1 MLCKSRAAV
10 SSAAFHQQIDR
21 ALQQEAFAGEKC
33 SGQSA
38 RSGFG
43 PPHLG
48 SEEKPCSEQQGP
60 RLRVSSLTAR
70 LLHR

>member
-1 MLCKSRAAV
+1 MLFKSRAAV
-10 SSAAFHQQIDR
+10 SSALFHQQINR

-33 SGQSA
+33 DEHSA

-60 RLRVSSLTAR
+60 RLCISSLTAR
-70 LLHR
+70 LLLR